1 MINILIALVGMAI
14 AAVFDYK
21 TGYIP
26 NKLSHSMILLGIIWV
41 VLSYPLN
48 DMLLVYGIAAAVFA
62 VGFLAYIFGQF
73 GGGDVK
79 IFTALVLLIPFYPT
93 ELIPHVQN
101 FFGTTPIFAN
111 YPFIL
116 PVFLL
121 AGLIGPMFLVA
132 LKYYYKIY
140 RIKNKVKDYEKKFI
154 TGLIYSL
161 ILIPVVIFWLYF
173 SPVLIIIF
181 IPMIATF
188 LLLPFKNDVEE
199 HFFSIEKKIS
209 DLDDD
214 DVLALEFIDSRT
226 KKRLGLWRKTFTGP
240 ELRKIKERA
249 KKAKLRK
256 ITVYEN
262 MPKFTP
268 FIFIAL
274 VINLIV
280 GDFLLY
286 LMAISI

>member
-1 MINILIALVGMAI
+1 MINILVALIGIGFAAI
-14 AAVFDYK
+14 FDYK
-21 TGYIP
+21 TGYVP
-26 NKLSHSMILLGIIWV
+26 NKLSHSMIILGIIWV
-41 VLSYPLN
+41 AISYPLN
-48 DMLLVYGIAAAVFA
+48 DILLIYGIAMAVFA

-79 IFTALVLLIPFYPT
+79 IFTALVLLIPFYPN
-93 ELIPHVQN
+93 ELISHIQN
-101 FFGTTPIFAN
+101 YFGVTPIFAN

-121 AGLIGPMFLVA
+121 AGLIGPMFIVA

-140 RIKNKVKDYEKKFI
+140 YIKDKVEDYEKKFM
-154 TGLIYSL
+154 TGLVYSL
-161 ILIPVVIFWLYF
+161 ILIPVAVFWLYF
-173 SPVLIIIF
+173 SPALVIIF
-181 IPMIATF
+181 IPMLTTF
-188 LLLPFKNDVEE
+188 WLLPFKNDVEE
-199 HFFSIEKKIS
+199 HFFSMEKKIA

-214 DVLALEFIDSRT
+214 DVIALELIDSRT
-226 KKRLGLWRKTFTGP
+226 KKRLGLWRKTFTNP
-240 ELRKIKERA
+240 ELKKIKERA
-249 KKAKLRK
+249 KKAKLKK

-274 VINLIV
+274 IINLIL

-286 LMAISI
+286 LMSAAM

>member
-1 MINILIALVGMAI
+1 
-14 AAVFDYK
+14 
-21 TGYIP
+21 
-26 NKLSHSMILLGIIWV
+26 
-41 VLSYPLN
+41 
-48 DMLLVYGIAAAVFA
+48 
-62 VGFLAYIFGQF
+62 
-73 GGGDVK
+73 
-79 IFTALVLLIPFYPT
+79 
-93 ELIPHVQN
+93 
-101 FFGTTPIFAN
+101 
-111 YPFIL
+111 
-116 PVFLL
+116 
-121 AGLIGPMFLVA
+121 MFVVA

-226 KKRLGLWRKTFTGP
+226 KKRLGLWRKTFTSP
-240 ELRKIKERA
+240 ELKKIKERA
-249 KKAKLRK
+249 KKARLRK

-268 FIFIAL
+268 FILIAL

-286 LMAISI
+286 LMAVTM